1 VRGSGPKCR
10 TNAYMKGTGVPT
22 EALPTKGT
30 DPTWFA
36 RFT

>member
-1 VRGSGPKCR
+1 
-10 TNAYMKGTGVPT
+10 MKGTGVPT